1 MSTSESELRKSM
13 QQYGKQAFSETEQ
26 IKILNLLLED
36 AKKQLPREHEIY
48 KLIDNFQ
55 FRLSHHIHLSEA
67 IQFVNKFIIELE
79 AQDKD
84 GSTVNYLKQNGFY
97 RILYRNPRLLGQEL
111 PQDDILHKLLRYGF
125 IGVGISAVMILL
137 FISTA
142 FFTAPFWLTAITT
155 GLFVGASAYLSG
167 ILYGVVNDIF
177 ATHSN
182 LPYFL
187 LGHQPQQTSLLRT
200 NDKVAQGIAWGVA
213 ATFGPVVLATLLFTV
228 AATITAFFVPMA
240 TFLLPVMMIA
250 MPLIAV
256 GAEFYARK
264 KAREY
269 LDGEENFHW
278 IGSNDY
284 QRRGLNHMCPTNE
297 ERAAWYANSD
307 RNLFGFTKVPLI
319 GLGALIGLI
328 VLSGIS
334 MFLPPVLFISPIIAI
349 AIPAAFSAVAC
360 ATLIAGGIYM
370 QANRNKQLDDR
381 YRLEF
386 ECDEVESDL
395 YLDEDM
401 EYIRKIAKTYSQKD
415 LTVEPQQEAINTE
428 NYSFLFDKKPKQAMP
443 NTKQEEFQAARLL
456 HPTGT

>member
-1 MSTSESELRKSM
+1 M
-13 QQYGKQAFSETEQ
+13 Q
-26 IKILNLLLED
+26 
-36 AKKQLPREHEIY
+36 KKQLSREHEIY
-48 KLIDNFQ
+48 QLIENYQLKLSNE
-55 FRLSHHIHLSEA
+55 SHLSQA
-67 IQFVNKFIIELE
+67 IQLVNKFIIELE
-79 AQDKD
+79 SQDKES
-84 GSTVNYLKQNGFY
+84 STANYLKQHGFY
-97 RILYRNPRLLGQEL
+97 RILYRHPRLLGQEL
-111 PQDDILHKLLRYGF
+111 PQDDVLQKLLRYGF

-240 TFLLPVMMIA
+240 TFLLPAMMIA

-264 KAREY
+264 KARDY
-269 LDGEENFHW
+269 IDAEEDFYW

-284 QRRGLNHMCPTNE
+284 QRTGLNYMCPTNE

-319 GLGALIGLI
+319 GLGALVGLI

-334 MFLPPVLFISPIIAI
+334 MFLPPVLFVSPIIAI
-349 AIPAAFSAVAC
+349 AIPAAFSSVTC
-360 ATLIAGGIYM
+360 AALTVGGIYM
-370 QANRNKQLDDR
+370 HINRNTQLDDR

-386 ECDEVESDL
+386 ERDEVESDL

-415 LTVEPQQEAINTE
+415 LTVEPQQEVINAE
-428 NYSFLFDKKPKQAMP
+428 NYSFLFDKKPKQTMP